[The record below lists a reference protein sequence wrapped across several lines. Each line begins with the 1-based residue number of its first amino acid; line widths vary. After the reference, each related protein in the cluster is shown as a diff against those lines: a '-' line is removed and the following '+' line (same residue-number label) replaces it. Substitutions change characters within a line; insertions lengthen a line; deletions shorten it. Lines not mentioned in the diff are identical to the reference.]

1 MFNKHLHDE
10 IQSLKEE
17 VLSYQ
22 QVSESLQSEML
33 SCILDSSGKITSINE
48 TFYRAIGYSDD
59 ASFIGKELAEM
70 VRPSSRNTAHYHDF
84 LEALKSANH
93 WSGAF
98 QIEKADGY
106 EAWLRIILQPVKNK
120 NSAVTHFSIYGN
132 DLTRTITTSR
142 EHENLIT
149 ALKRSTAVIEFDMS
163 GHVLAANDLFL
174 QSMGYSL
181 AQIQG
186 KHHKIFCEESE
197 VNSEQYRQFWESLNK
212 GEFVAQRFKRINSIG
227 DVVWLEASYNPIS
240 DIEGN
245 LYKVVKFATIVTD
258 QVKREIAV
266 SNAADIA
273 FTTSQETDDSARKGS
288 AVVNETVEVMR
299 QLSAQMAEA
308 AEGIAELDKQSQ
320 QVGQIIQSIQGIADQ
335 TNLLAL
341 NAAIEAARAGE
352 QGRGFA
358 VVADE
363 VRQLASRTSAATE
376 EIVGVVEQNQVLAEK
391 AVSLVNT
398 GKDQAEK
405 GLNLSSQAGDVIIE
419 IQDGAKKV
427 VNCVEEFASQ
437 FSK

>member
-17 VLSYQ
+17 VLSFQ
-22 QVSESLQSEML
+22 QVTNSLESEML
-33 SCILDSSGKITSINE
+33 SCILDANGRITSINE
-48 TFYRAIGYSDD
+48 IFYRAIGHSDD
-59 ASFIGKELAEM
+59 ASFVGKELAEM
-70 VRPSSRNTAHYHDF
+70 VRVGSRNTAHYHDF
-84 LEALKSANH
+84 LEALKSAKH
-93 WSGAF
+93 WSGAM
-98 QIEKADGY
+98 QIERADGY
-106 EAWLRIILQPVKNK
+106 EAWLRIILQPVFCREGKVK
-120 NSAVTHFSIYGN
+120 HFSVYGN

-142 EHENLIT
+142 EHENLIA
-149 ALKRSTAVIEFDMS
+149 ALKRSTATIEFDLS
-163 GHVLAANDLFL
+163 GHVRTANDLFL

-186 KHHKIFCEESE
+186 KHHKMFCEESE
-197 VNSEQYRQFWESLNK
+197 ANSEEYQQFWKTLNEGK
-212 GEFVAQRFKRINSIG
+212 FFAQRFKRVNSAG
-227 DVVWLEASYNPIS
+227 EVVWLEASYNPIS
-240 DIEGN
+240 DIEGK
-245 LYKVVKFATIVTD
+245 LYKVVKFATVITE
-258 QVKREIAV
+258 QVKREQAM

-273 FTTSQETDDSARKGS
+273 FSTSQDTDACARKGS

-376 EIVGVVEQNQVLAEK
+376 EIVGVVEKNQVLAEK
-391 AVSLVNT
+391 AVALVNT

-405 GLNLSSQAGDVIIE
+405 GLNLSSQAGEVIIE

-437 FSK
+437 FSQ

>member
-10 IQSLKEE
+10 IQRLKEE
-17 VLSYQ
+17 LFSYQ

-33 SCILDSSGKITSINE
+33 SCILDASGKITTINE
-48 TFYRAIGYSDD
+48 IFYRAIGYSDS
-59 ASFIGKELAEM
+59 APFIGKELVEL
-70 VRPSSRNTAHYHDF
+70 VRPDSRNTAHYYD
-84 LEALKSANH
+84 LAEAIKTARH

-98 QIEKADGY
+98 QVQKADGY
-106 EAWLRIILQPVKNK
+106 EAWLRIILQPVKTK
-120 NSAVTHFSIYGN
+120 DGVVKHFSIHGN
-132 DLTRTITTSR
+132 DLTRTITSSR

-186 KHHKIFCEESE
+186 KHHKIFCEEKE
-197 VNSEQYRQFWESLNK
+197 VSSTAYAEFWKKLNQ
-212 GEFVAQRFKRINSIG
+212 GNFVAQRFKRINSSG
-227 DVVWLEASYNPIS
+227 EEVWLEASYNPIS

-299 QLSAQMAEA
+299 QLANQMAEA

-376 EIVGVVEQNQVLAEK
+376 EIVGVVEKNQVLAEK
-391 AVSLVNT
+391 AVALVNT
-398 GKDQAEK
+398 GKNQAEK
-405 GLNLSSQAGDVIIE
+405 GLNLSSQAGEVIIE